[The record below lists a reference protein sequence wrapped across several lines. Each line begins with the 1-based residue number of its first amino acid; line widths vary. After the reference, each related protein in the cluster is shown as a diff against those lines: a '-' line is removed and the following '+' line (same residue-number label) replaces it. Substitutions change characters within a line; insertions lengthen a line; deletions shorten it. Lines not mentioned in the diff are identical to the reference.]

1 MVTAADTNLIL
12 NALSASENR
21 GAELRQEA
29 MRLLSNLDGYDWCGI
44 YRLEGSDLE
53 LDEYVGEPT
62 EHTRIPIGQGVCGT
76 AVAQNSNQVISD
88 VRELDNYLSCSLE
101 TRSEIVVLI
110 HLDGE
115 ILGQI
120 DIDGHEV
127 GTFKREDEKFLEQV
141 AEVLAK
147 KWL

>member
-1 MVTAADTNLIL
+1 MLSASDTNLIL
-12 NALSASENR
+12 NALEATENR
-21 GAELRQEA
+21 GAELRHEA
-29 MRLLSNLDGYDWCGI
+29 MRLLSNIEGYDWCGI

-53 LDEYVGEPT
+53 LDQYVGEPT

-76 AVAQNSNQVISD
+76 AVAENSNQVIKD
-88 VRELDNYLSCSLE
+88 VREIDNYISCSLD

-120 DIDGHEV
+120 DIDSRQV
-127 GTFKREDEKFLEQV
+127 GKFAREDEHFLEQM
-141 AEVLAK
+141 ATVLAK